1 MMIKKGKISGVA
13 WIGCWLLLQV
23 SVASAVD
30 VSTISPPVPA
40 AAEPTP
46 EVKVE
51 APEPRYVAPTRRD
64 RIGRIWAPVFINDK
78 GPFRLVLDTGAS
90 RSGVTSDVAA
100 ALGIAPDQSE
110 QVTLQG
116 VTGSA
121 TVPTIPVESV
131 LVGDLLVHASKLPI
145 ITDALGGAQGVLGTE
160 GLTDRRIYIDFQ
172 HDLIRINRS
181 HNEHAPPGFKT
192 IELRRS
198 GEHLLVVD
206 ALVGGVHCE
215 AIIDTGGQVSIGN
228 RALRN
233 ALKSMR
239 SRRAEMPEEI
249 EGATGDV
256 QSAQGYPA
264 PPINLGGIQIIGA
277 HVSFGDMRIFEHW
290 HLTRDPVILIGM
302 DCLGLLDVLI
312 IDYKRQELQ
321 LELRER
327 SS

>member
-1 MMIKKGKISGVA
+1 MMINKGKISSLA
-13 WIGCWLLLQV
+13 RIGCWLLLQV

-30 VSTISPPVPA
+30 VPTISAPVPA
-40 AAEPTP
+40 AEEPTP
-46 EVKVE
+46 EVQVQ

-90 RSGVTSDVAA
+90 RSGVTRDVAA

-110 QVTLQG
+110 QVMLRG

-121 TVPTIPVESV
+121 VVPTIPVQTV

-160 GLTDRRIYIDFQ
+160 GLTDRRIFIDFQ
-172 HDLIRINRS
+172 HDMIQINRS
-181 HNEHAPPGFKT
+181 HNEHAPVGFKT
-192 IELRRS
+192 IELRPS
-198 GEHLLVVD
+198 DEHLLVVD
-206 ALVGGVHCE
+206 AMVGGVRCK

-228 RALRN
+228 LALRD
-233 ALKSMR
+233 AITSLR
-239 SRRAEMPEEI
+239 SRRHLTREEI
-249 EGATGDV
+249 EGATADI
-256 QSAQGYPA
+256 QSAEGYPA
-264 PPINLGGIQIIGA
+264 PPINLGGIQIVGA

-290 HLTRDPVILIGM
+290 HLTHDPVILIGM

-312 IDYKRQELQ
+312 IDYKRHELQ
-321 LELRER
+321 LELHQ
-327 SS
+327 SNS